1 MLSLIS
7 LKHLKYHNLNTGLV
21 SSSELTKK
29 TQEAGRLFDMSSD
42 QQTHNASNKISLNNR
57 MLQQNKT
64 G

>member
-21 SSSELTKK
+21 SNSELTKK

-42 QQTHNASNKISLNNR
+42 QQTHNASKRISPNDR
-57 MLQQNKT
+57 MLRQNQT